1 MKYFISNSHESVVDV
16 GYVEALIVDSRDH
29 GSNHYIPCLPQN
41 IGESLN
47 SLIQKQE
54 EYAKLFCFLR
64 F

>member
-1 MKYFISNSHESVVDV
+1 MEYFISNSSESVVNV

-54 EYAKLFCFLR
+54 E
-64 F
+64 

>member
-1 MKYFISNSHESVVDV
+1 M
-16 GYVEALIVDSRDH
+16 GYVEELIVDARDH

-54 EYAKLFCFLR
+54 E
-64 F
+64 

>member
-1 MKYFISNSHESVVDV
+1 MKAKIWNTSFQITSESVVDV
-16 GYVEALIVDSRDH
+16 GYVEELIVDARDH

-54 EYAKLFCFLR
+54 E
-64 F
+64 